1 MNNFSVFPVL
11 QFFLLFFFMLYSF
24 CTLPPGKP
32 AKQIPPL
39 GRGER
44 GDGQVR
50 KEKTKKVKTKNEGKK
65 NEAITCKKREKE
77 GGSL

>member
-32 AKQIPPL
+32 AKQIPS
-39 GRGER
+39 RGKR
-44 GDGQVR
+44 R
-50 KEKTKKVKTKNEGKK
+50 RASEKGKDEKGEHKKKK
-65 NEAITCKKREKE
+65 NEAIT
-77 GGSL
+77 

>member
-50 KEKTKKVKTKNEGKK
+50 KEKTKRVKTKNEKK
-65 NEAITCKKREKE
+65 MRR
-77 GGSL
+77 